1 MNWRIA
7 IHTYEEVKMAETKSG
22 YPAKQEKSIPSKG
35 AVATCYLAVF
45 LIGLAFWRTPIHD
58 PDLGFHL
65 LGGRWVDQ
73 TGDVPRADFIN
84 ALNPTWIDYHWF
96 GQWLIYLVYKFTG
109 YPGTQAVCGIIG
121 AFLGLTMLAIT
132 RNSARNVPLELSVSY
147 VACIQWLTFGLI
159 STRPTSMAIVIV
171 AFALLLLL
179 KYRDKSI
186 LILFLLTCLCA
197 NIHIYW
203 VLISLLWGLHFCLPR
218 LLPFRQSRKLQISS
232 LKSWGGLV
240 ALIFAGSISPYG
252 IFNTEPGLNAKFA
265 NYYVLADVAIN
276 PTTIKGFVAEL
287 QPGLSQWG
295 NFAWF
300 TLLLIVLV
308 FKSYSL
314 PRMRT
319 KSFELALFL
328 GSFLMLTEARKYA
341 IFFSIFSIPL
351 VIPVLVRIASRASQ
365 NHWLQRQVFFKPSLL
380 PFILLVYGFW
390 TAYSTSPFLQ
400 TNADAAVKELEEMVP
415 IKVCAEIPKM
425 FPAPLRT
432 ILITSPYDYGG
443 WCAWGLNLN
452 QSKLPGKYRLTFDGR
467 TQFVP
472 VQRIIDGFKLYSLG
486 TDWQKT
492 LESNNPDVIL
502 AGRQHAL
509 GQLLNYL
516 PGWKL
521 AYAKEAENFGLFVR
535 EQYII
540 GESKK

>member
-1 MNWRIA
+1 
-7 IHTYEEVKMAETKSG
+7 MAETRSAC
-22 YPAKQEKSIPSKG
+22 PAHQRRSIPPI
-35 AVATCYLAVF
+35 ATDAACYLAVF
-45 LIGLAFWRTPIHD
+45 LMGLAFWRTPIHD

-84 ALNPTWIDYHWF
+84 ALNPTWIDYHWL
-96 GQWLIYLVYKFTG
+96 GQWLIYLVYKTTG

-121 AFLGLTMLAIT
+121 ALLGLTMLGIVKL
-132 RNSARNVPLELSVSY
+132 SARNIPKALAVSY

-171 AFALLLLL
+171 AFALLVLL
-179 KYRDKSI
+179 KYRHKSI
-186 LILFLLTCLCA
+186 FILFLLTCLCA

-218 LLPFRQSRKLQISS
+218 LLPLRSSRKLRISS
-232 LKSWGGLV
+232 AKAWGGLI
-240 ALIFAGSISPYG
+240 ALIFAGSVSPYG
-252 IFNTEPGLNAKFA
+252 LFNTDPGWNARFA
-265 NYYVLADVAIN
+265 NYYVFADVAIN
-276 PTTIKGFVAEL
+276 PAAIKGFVAEL
-287 QPGLSQWG
+287 QPGLSLWG

-300 TLLLIVLV
+300 SLLLIVIV
-308 FKSYSL
+308 FRNYS
-314 PRMRT
+314 PGRMQA
-319 KSFELALFL
+319 KSFELALFV
-328 GSFLMLTEARKYA
+328 GSFAMLTEARKYA
-341 IFFSIFSIPL
+341 IFFAIFSIPL
-351 VIPVLVRIASRASQ
+351 VVPVLVRIASRASQ
-365 NHWLQRQVFFKPSLL
+365 QQWLKKQVIFKPSMV
-380 PFILLVYGFW
+380 PCILLLYGFW
-390 TAYSTSPFLQ
+390 SAYSTSPFRPN
-400 TNADAAVKELEEMVP
+400 NAEAAVKELYEMAP
-415 IKVCAEIPKM
+415 INVCAEIPRM

-452 QSKLPGKYRLTFDGR
+452 QNRLPGKYRLTFDGR

-492 LESNNPDVIL
+492 LQNNNPDVIL
-502 AGRQHAL
+502 VGRQHAL

-521 AYAKEAENFGLFVR
+521 AYAKEEENFGLFVR
-535 EQYII
+535 
-540 GESKK
+540 